1 MKNINE
7 LKPNEEA
14 IITYIK
20 NNNLKRRLMD
30 IGFVKGS
37 KVKLL
42 FKNYGD
48 NMRAYQIKNTV
59 IALRLKDSQ
68 NIFVK

>member
-1 MKNINE
+1 
-7 LKPNEEA
+7 
-14 IITYIK
+14 
-20 NNNLKRRLMD
+20 MD